1 MSNQEVQIYNQL
13 IKSIIYED
21 KHILVINKPT
31 NLAVQGGNKV
41 KYSIDKIINL
51 HNAEDNIKYRLTH
64 RLDKDSS
71 GILILAKTEKSAKKI
86 TELFAKRKII
96 KSYLTIVTNIPKKRQ
111 GEITY
116 PIIKKRHHNGKEI
129 MQISKINKEAK
140 EALTYYKII
149 DNLGKKTAFLLVK
162 PLTGRKHQIR
172 IHLSAIGTPILGD
185 GKYGGKAAFINNL
198 SNKIHL
204 HAYHI
209 EIDNY
214 FGKKLSLTAPLSGYF
229 KETCNFLGFNPIIKI
244 AKK

>member
-1 MSNQEVQIYNQL
+1 MPNQETEIYHKL
-13 IKSIIYED
+13 IKSVIYED
-21 KHILVINKPT
+21 KHILVLNKPI
-31 NLAVQGGNKV
+31 NLAVQGGNKI

-51 HNAEDNIKYRLTH
+51 HSEQNNIKYRLTH

-71 GILILAKTEKSAKKI
+71 GILILAKTDKSAKKI
-86 TELFAKRKII
+86 TELFAKRKIL
-96 KSYLTIVTNIPKKRQ
+96 KSYLTIVTNVPKTRQ
-111 GEITY
+111 GEINH
-116 PIIKKRHHNGKEI
+116 PIIKKRRNGGKEV
-129 MQISKINKEAK
+129 MQVSKENKEAK
-140 EALTYYKII
+140 EASTYYKVI

-172 IHLSAIGTPILGD
+172 IHLSAIGSPILGD

-209 EIDNY
+209 EIENY
-214 FGKKLSLTAPLSGYF
+214 FGKKLNLTAPLSGHF
-229 KETCNFLGFNPIIKI
+229 KETCDFLSFNPLIKL